1 MDARNKLRTAYAS
14 VYPENAYLITKFE
27 QEYMIALSEKC
38 IYMKDPFMRKMNIAT
53 IKAKYNEW
61 KDDITYM
68 SSLVTRIEN
77 NLKKL
82 D

>member
-1 MDARNKLRTAYAS
+1 
-14 VYPENAYLITKFE
+14 
-27 QEYMIALSEKC
+27 MIALSEKC